1 VDLNLKAFKN
11 QGLNHQLQ
19 FRGTI
24 QTDGVGVSI
33 IKKTNDT
40 AYGATVAA
48 DTIDVPY
55 ITTLRAEEHQ
65 EIAGR
70 CVTIDPGRRDLL
82 FCVHEN
88 STPQEPHTF
97 RYTNSYEKKMR
108 KTTKY
113 RRLELAVKEDNPA
126 VQQAERY

>member
-1 VDLNLKAFKN
+1 MDLNLKAFKN

-19 FRGTI
+19 FRETI

-33 IKKTNDT
+33 IKKGTIPLI
-40 AYGATVAA
+40 GATITANP
-48 DTIDVPY
+48 IDVPY

-70 CVTIDPGRRDLL
+70 CITIDPGRRDLL

-88 STPQEPHTF
+88 STPQEPHTVATQAAT
-97 RYTNSYEKKMR
+97 RR
-108 KTTKY
+108 K
-113 RRLELAVKEDNPA
+113 
-126 VQQAERY
+126 